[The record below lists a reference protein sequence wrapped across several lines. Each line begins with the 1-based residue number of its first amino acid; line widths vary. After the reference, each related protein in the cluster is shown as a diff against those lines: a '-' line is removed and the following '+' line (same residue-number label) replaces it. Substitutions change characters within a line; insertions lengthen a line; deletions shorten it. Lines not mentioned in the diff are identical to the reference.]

1 MENQKNLFL
10 AIIISMAI
18 IFGFQLLVPQPER
31 APVSE
36 DQTNEQSLVD
46 LSLQGSSSGTL
57 IDRSEVIN
65 NSGRVTFNN
74 SKIKGSIN
82 LEGALIDD
90 LILMEFQETLDPTSP
105 LIEFLNPLGSE
116 NSYYL
121 DTGWVSS
128 DSSIELPNIK
138 SIWNADRNSI
148 GVNDPVKLSW
158 TNSQDITFEK
168 IVSLDEDYLF
178 NVDQR
183 VINNSKKSFDLF
195 PYGLSKRQ
203 GIPDMQN
210 FFILHEG
217 PLSIT
222 DSVLEEFD
230 YDDLKDKK
238 KIKLTSI
245 GGWIGM
251 TDKYWQTAI
260 IADQKEPI
268 QQTYSYSFVENKDN
282 FQTDLVGDKITISEG
297 SSISHNL
304 KLFAGPKIVSVID
317 RYMEEYGVLE
327 FDRSVDFGWF
337 YFLTKPIFNVLQ
349 FIFGYV
355 GNFGW
360 SIILFTFLMRIC
372 FFPLAQ
378 QSFKSMA
385 KMKKLG
391 PEMQRLKEQYG
402 DDKAGM
408 QKEMMALY
416 KREKANPIAG
426 CLPILLQI
434 PVFFALYKVLFV
446 TIEMRHAPF
455 IGWIHDLSA
464 PDPLGLLTLF
474 GFVDWNVPG
483 ILQLLNIG
491 IWPILMGISMFLQQK
506 LNPAPVDK
514 MQAKIFM
521 FLPIVFTFVLG
532 GFAAGLVIYWTTNN
546 VLSMAQQ
553 YVIQRKIIK
562 S

>member
-31 APVSE
+31 VPVTE
-36 DQTNEQSLVD
+36 ETNTQESVSLD
-46 LSLQGSSSGTL
+46 IQGTTSTIL
-57 IDRSEVIN
+57 LDRNQVLEETV
-65 NSGRVTFNN
+65 RVTFDN

-82 LEGALIDD
+82 LEGGIIDD
-90 LILMEFQETLDPTSP
+90 LVLEEYRETLDPTSDF
-105 LIEFLNPLGSE
+105 IGFLNPLGSE
-116 NSYYL
+116 DAYYL
-121 DTGWVSS
+121 DTGWVSP
-128 DSSIELPNIK
+128 DSSIELPNNK
-138 SIWNADRNSI
+138 SKWTADKSSI
-148 GVNDPVKLSW
+148 GINDPVKITW
-158 TNSQDITFEK
+158 TNTQNITFEK
-168 IVSLDEDYLF
+168 IITLDEHYLF

-183 VINNSKKSFDLF
+183 VINNSDKSFDLYPF
-195 PYGLSKRQ
+195 GLSKRQ
-203 GIPDMQN
+203 GLPEMQN

-217 PLSIT
+217 PLSVT
-222 DSVLEEFD
+222 EGVLEEYD
-230 YDDLKDKK
+230 YDDLKEKQ
-238 KIKLTSI
+238 KIKLNSV

-251 TDKYWQTAI
+251 TDKYWQTTI
-260 IADQKEPI
+260 IPNQNEPI
-268 QQTYSYSFVENKDN
+268 QQTYSYSFVENIDN
-282 FQTDLVGDKITISEG
+282 FQTDLVGAKIVVG
-297 SSISHNL
+297 SGDNISHNL
-304 KLFAGPKIVSVID
+304 KLFAGPKIVSVIEQ
-317 RYMEEYGVLE
+317 YMDEYGVQE

-337 YFLTKPIFNVLQ
+337 YFLTKPIFHVLE

-360 SIILFTFLMRIC
+360 AIIIFTILMRIC

-391 PEMQRLKEQYG
+391 PELQRLKEQYG
-402 DDKAGM
+402 DDRAGM

-483 ILQLLNIG
+483 ILQLFNIG

-553 YVIQRKIIK
+553 YVIQRKIIN

>member
-31 APVSE
+31 APVTEENNAQESVSLDIQGTTSAILLDR
-36 DQTNEQSLVD
+36 DQVLEETV
-46 LSLQGSSSGTL
+46 
-57 IDRSEVIN
+57 
-65 NSGRVTFNN
+65 RVTFDN

-82 LEGALIDD
+82 LEGGFIDD
-90 LILMEFQETLDPTSP
+90 LVLEEYRETLDPASDF
-105 LIEFLNPLGSE
+105 IGFLNPLGSE
-116 NSYYL
+116 DAYYL
-121 DTGWVSS
+121 DTGWVSP
-128 DSSIELPNIK
+128 DSSIELPSNK
-138 SIWNADRNSI
+138 SRWTADKSSI
-148 GVNDPVKLSW
+148 GINDPVKITW
-158 TNSQDITFEK
+158 TNSQNITFEK
-168 IVSLDEDYLF
+168 IITLDEHYLF
-178 NVDQR
+178 SVDQR
-183 VINNSKKSFDLF
+183 VINNSDKSFDLYPF
-195 PYGLSKRQ
+195 GLSKRQ
-203 GIPDMQN
+203 GLPEMQN

-217 PLSIT
+217 PLSVT
-222 DSVLEEFD
+222 DGVLEEYD
-230 YDDLKDKK
+230 YDDLKEKQ
-238 KIKLTSI
+238 KIKLNSV

-260 IADQKEPI
+260 IPNQNEPI
-268 QQTYSYSFVENKDN
+268 QQTYSYSFVENIDN
-282 FQTDLVGDKITISEG
+282 FQTDLVGAKIVVG
-297 SSISHNL
+297 NGDNISHNL
-304 KLFAGPKIVSVID
+304 KLFAGPKIVSVIEQ
-317 RYMEEYGVLE
+317 YMDEYGVQE

-337 YFLTKPIFNVLQ
+337 YFLTKPIFHVLE

-360 SIILFTFLMRIC
+360 AIIIFTLLMRIC

-378 QSFKSMA
+378 ASFKSMA

-391 PEMQRLKEQYG
+391 PELQRLKEQYG
-402 DDKAGM
+402 DDRAGM

-474 GFVDWNVPG
+474 GFVDWSVPG
-483 ILQLLNIG
+483 ILQLFNIG

-553 YVIQRKIIK
+553 YVIQRKIIN

>member
-31 APVSE
+31 VPVTE
-36 DQTNEQSLVD
+36 ETNTQESVSLD
-46 LSLQGSSSGTL
+46 IQGTTSTIL
-57 IDRSEVIN
+57 LDRNQVLEETV
-65 NSGRVTFNN
+65 RVTFDN

-82 LEGALIDD
+82 LEGGIIDD
-90 LILMEFQETLDPTSP
+90 LVLEEYRETLDPTSDF
-105 LIEFLNPLGSE
+105 IGFLNPLGSE
-116 NSYYL
+116 DAYYL
-121 DTGWVSS
+121 DTGWVSP
-128 DSSIELPNIK
+128 DSSIELPGSK
-138 SIWNADRNSI
+138 SKWTADKSSI
-148 GVNDPVKLSW
+148 GINDPVKITW
-158 TNSQDITFEK
+158 TNSQNITFEK
-168 IVSLDEDYLF
+168 IITLDEHYLF
-178 NVDQR
+178 SIDQR
-183 VINNSKKSFDLF
+183 VINNSDKSFDLYPF
-195 PYGLSKRQ
+195 GLSKRQ
-203 GIPDMQN
+203 GLPEMQN

-217 PLSIT
+217 PLSVT
-222 DSVLEEFD
+222 EGVLEEYD
-230 YDDLKDKK
+230 YDDLKEKQ
-238 KIKLTSI
+238 KIKLNSV

-251 TDKYWQTAI
+251 TDKYWQTTI
-260 IADQKEPI
+260 IPNQNEPI
-268 QQTYSYSFVENKDN
+268 QQTYSYSFVENIDN
-282 FQTDLVGDKITISEG
+282 FQTDLVGAKIVVG
-297 SSISHNL
+297 SGDNISHNL
-304 KLFAGPKIVSVID
+304 KLFAGPKIVSVIEQ
-317 RYMEEYGVLE
+317 YMDEYGVQE

-337 YFLTKPIFNVLQ
+337 YFLTKPIFHVLE

-360 SIILFTFLMRIC
+360 AIIIFTILMRIC

-391 PEMQRLKEQYG
+391 PELQRLKEQYG
-402 DDKAGM
+402 DDRAGM

-483 ILQLLNIG
+483 ILQLFNIG

-553 YVIQRKIIK
+553 YVIQRKIIN